1 MIGFFIGG
9 ALSVYRFPG
18 NRLIVILINALMG
31 LPPVVVGLMV
41 YLLLSRSGPLGVLGL
56 LYTPTAMI
64 IAQVFLVAHPLPRLR
79 FREILRIKNLAIS
92 RQKDY
97 SIVFDV
103 ANNTYE
109 IQDENANVIDHPM
122 TGRSYTVNFA
132 NESRLSRVTIGSV
145 SFDSSATLTY
155 DYLGSPY
162 NGASTPLNSG
172 QIVLEADDYS
182 MTITIQAVTGYL
194 TIQ

>member
-1 MIGFFIGG
+1 M
-9 ALSVYRFPG
+9 YRLKKAFTMVE
-18 NRLIVILINALMG
+18 II
-31 LPPVVVGLMV
+31 VVVII
-41 YLLLSRSGPLGVLGL
+41 LSIASLIAIPMLSSAASTQVRSAANVLAADIE
-56 LYTPTAMI
+56 YA
-64 IAQVFLVAHPLPRLR
+64 
-79 FREILRIKNLAIS
+79 KNLAIS

-182 MTITIQAVTGYL
+182 MTIEIQAVTGYL

>member
-1 MIGFFIGG
+1 M
-9 ALSVYRFPG
+9 YRLKKAFTMVE
-18 NRLIVILINALMG
+18 II
-31 LPPVVVGLMV
+31 VVVII
-41 YLLLSRSGPLGVLGL
+41 LSIASLIAIPMLSSAASTQVRSAANVLAADIE
-56 LYTPTAMI
+56 YA
-64 IAQVFLVAHPLPRLR
+64 
-79 FREILRIKNLAIS
+79 KNLAIS

-122 TGRSYTVNFA
+122 TGRSYIVNFA

-145 SFDSSATLTY
+145 SFDSSDTLTY

-182 MTITIQAVTGYL
+182 MTIEVQAVTGYL

>member
-1 MIGFFIGG
+1 M
-9 ALSVYRFPG
+9 YRLKKAFTMVE
-18 NRLIVILINALMG
+18 II
-31 LPPVVVGLMV
+31 VVVII
-41 YLLLSRSGPLGVLGL
+41 LSIAALIAIPMMSSAASTQVSSAANVLAADME
-56 LYTPTAMI
+56 YA
-64 IAQVFLVAHPLPRLR
+64 
-79 FREILRIKNLAIS
+79 KNLAIS

-103 ANNTYE
+103 AGNTYE
-109 IQDENANVIDHPM
+109 IRDEDDNVITHPL
-122 TGRSYTVNFA
+122 TGKSFTVNFS
-132 NESRLSRVTIGSV
+132 NESRLGRVQISSV
-145 SFDSSATLTY
+145 SFDSSTTLTY

-172 QIVLEADDYS
+172 QVVLEADDYS

>member
-1 MIGFFIGG
+1 M
-9 ALSVYRFPG
+9 YRLKKAFTMVE
-18 NRLIVILINALMG
+18 II
-31 LPPVVVGLMV
+31 VVVII
-41 YLLLSRSGPLGVLGL
+41 LSIASLIAIPMLSSAASTQVRSAANVLAADIE
-56 LYTPTAMI
+56 YA
-64 IAQVFLVAHPLPRLR
+64 
-79 FREILRIKNLAIS
+79 KNLAIS

-122 TGRSYTVNFA
+122 TGSSYTVNFA

-182 MTITIQAVTGYL
+182 MTIEIQAVTGYL

>member
-1 MIGFFIGG
+1 M
-9 ALSVYRFPG
+9 YRLKKAFTMVE
-18 NRLIVILINALMG
+18 II
-31 LPPVVVGLMV
+31 VVVII
-41 YLLLSRSGPLGVLGL
+41 LSIASLIAIPMLSSAASTQVRSAANVLAADIE
-56 LYTPTAMI
+56 YA
-64 IAQVFLVAHPLPRLR
+64 
-79 FREILRIKNLAIS
+79 KNLAIS

-109 IQDENANVIDHPM
+109 IQDENSTVIDHPM

-145 SFDSSATLTY
+145 SFDSSDTLTY

-182 MTITIQAVTGYL
+182 MTIEIQAVTGYL